1 MPLLV
6 GVWVAWAP
14 LGARRGRAEPAKPP
28 TTSSLGAAAVAPLD
42 AGPSPDTGL
51 TANASADSGPPPS
64 APSRPPLP
72 EEDLR
77 VIRNLELLRQLELLE
92 AWEVL
97 VTDEDDTRQ

>member
-1 MPLLV
+1 
-6 GVWVAWAP
+6 
-14 LGARRGRAEPAKPP
+14 
-28 TTSSLGAAAVAPLD
+28 
-42 AGPSPDTGL
+42 
-51 TANASADSGPPPS
+51 
-64 APSRPPLP
+64 LP